1 MDSNNT
7 VSALSEIPDVS
18 NANKKLESR
27 KSGQP
32 SFRVAIFSLGDSLCH
47 ALAISMVV
55 YFFWDCLNQSISSLT
70 GWHAS
75 LFTLAYVFFMT
86 EGLLIF
92 LPHSVISRGWGH
104 KHLIKLHWILELL
117 GFIFLASGMTIIIVS
132 KNQSNRRHFVSS
144 HAITGL
150 AAVILAVLV
159 SLFGW
164 WTRLDRQVPF
174 IVFLGHSLKYHLGL
188 KMSHLKLVHSAL
200 GVGSYGVG
208 MAAQILGYFTH
219 YYMNKHDAEW
229 RVFLSVMTAL
239 LSLVAFLFAST
250 SLYKRTRELLRK

>member
-1 MDSNNT
+1 MDSENT
-7 VSALSEIPDVS
+7 VSAHSEIGSHIPDVS
-18 NANKKLESR
+18 NANKKPESR
-27 KSGQP
+27 KSGRP
-32 SFRVAIFSLGDSLCH
+32 SFRVAFFSLGDSLCH
-47 ALAISMVV
+47 ALTISMVV

-104 KHLIKLHWILELL
+104 KYLIKLHWILELL
-117 GFIFLASGMTIIIVS
+117 GFICLASGMTIIIVS

-150 AAVILAVLV
+150 VAVILAVLV

-164 WTRLDRQVPF
+164 WTRLDR
-174 IVFLGHSLKYHLGL
+174 KYHLGL
-188 KMSHLKLVHSAL
+188 KMSHLKLIHTAL
-200 GVGSYGVG
+200 GVVSYGVG

-219 YYMNKHDAEW
+219 YYMKKHDVEW

-250 SLYKRTRELLRK
+250 SLYKRTREILRK